1 MKKLTRTRFSTTI
14 LICQSGFETLAL
26 NLPIKTQ
33 VKPGF
38 TSLSGGKKLSAN
50 INKFWDILEER
61 ADGGEQKN
69 EVFRESTLSFK
80 LVHNVKAVRPKKSQ

>member
-1 MKKLTRTRFSTTI
+1 M
-14 LICQSGFETLAL
+14 ICQSGFETLAL

-38 TSLSGGKKLSAN
+38 TILSGGKKLSVN
-50 INKFWDILEER
+50 INKFWNVLEER

-69 EVFRESTLSFK
+69 EVFKERVLYLLSWFIM
-80 LVHNVKAVRPKKSQ
+80 